1 MARCTVE
8 LVLCRNNI
16 TELPDRPR
24 YRRVP
29 NQPTA
34 GALMERRF
42 RRDEHAEPVF
52 RREDGMG
59 VMPQPS
65 EIKQDD
71 RAKHRAHHHSLRETR

>member
-59 VMPQPS
+59 VMLQPS

-71 RAKHRAHHHSLRETR
+71 RAIPGAHHIAR

>member
-42 RRDEHAEPVF
+42 RRDEHAEPVS

-59 VMPQPS
+59 VMLQPS

-71 RAKHRAHHHSLRETR
+71 RAIPGAHHIAR